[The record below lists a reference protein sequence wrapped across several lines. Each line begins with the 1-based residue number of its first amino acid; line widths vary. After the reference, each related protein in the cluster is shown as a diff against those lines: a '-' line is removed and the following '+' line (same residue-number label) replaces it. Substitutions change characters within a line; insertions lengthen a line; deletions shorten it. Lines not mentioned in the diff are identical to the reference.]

1 MRSNFDM
8 SIALNLHDPEAA
20 LQRLCA
26 AVTATIAPVHVPFI
40 RQKNRKQLIN
50 FCRFAEFN
58 LKQQIH
64 KSFFAETGW
73 KRLSTLVDLA
83 NPIRN
88 STSTNIFLT
97 NPLGFG
103 SPTNVDELF
112 LPDFNNSTSIY
123 QPNRTSLAFSPVT
136 DYFIRGILG
145 KSAKVSKATTVVT
158 ARAKLANKAP
168 GAAAE
173 AKAAATGYSRQFTE
187 IVTPIYYPL
196 TDCAF
201 FICVTF

>member
-1 MRSNFDM
+1 VKSNFDR
-8 SIALNLHDPEAA
+8 SIALNLPVLEAVFD
-20 LQRLCA
+20 RLCA
-26 AVTATIAPVHVPFI
+26 AVTASFAPTQAPLI
-40 RQKNRKQLIN
+40 RQKNRRQLIN

-103 SPTNVDELF
+103 SPTNVDEPF
-112 LPDFNNSTSIY
+112 SPDFNNSTSIY
-123 QPNRTSLAFSPVT
+123 QPNRTSLAFSSVT

-145 KSAKVSKATTVVT
+145 KSAKLNKATTVVT
-158 ARAKLANKAP
+158 AKAKLANKAP

-173 AKAAATGYSRQFTE
+173 AEAATTGYSRLFT
-187 IVTPIYYPL
+187 
-196 TDCAF
+196 
-201 FICVTF
+201 

>member
-1 MRSNFDM
+1 MRSNFDR
-8 SIALNLHDPEAA
+8 SIALNLHDPEVA

-26 AVTATIAPVHVPFI
+26 AVTATIAPVHVPSI

-73 KRLSTLVDLA
+73 KRLSTFVDLA
-83 NPIRN
+83 NPVRN

-103 SPTNVDELF
+103 SPTNVDEPF
-112 LPDFNNSTSIY
+112 SPDFNNSTSIY
-123 QPNRTSLAFSPVT
+123 QPNRTSLAFSSVT

-145 KSAKVSKATTVVT
+145 KSAKLNKATTVVT
-158 ARAKLANKAP
+158 AKAKLASKAP

-173 AKAAATGYSRQFTE
+173 AKAATIGYSRLLTE
-187 IVTPIYYPL
+187 RITPIYYPL

-201 FICVTF
+201 LICVTF

>member
-1 MRSNFDM
+1 MRSNFDR
-8 SIALNLHDPEAA
+8 SIALNLHDQEVA

-26 AVTATIAPVHVPFI
+26 AVTATVAPVQVPSI
-40 RQKNRKQLIN
+40 RQKNRRQLIN

-58 LKQQIH
+58 LKQQIN

-83 NPIRN
+83 NRIQN

-103 SPTNVDELF
+103 SPTNVDEPF

-123 QPNRTSLAFSPVT
+123 QPNRTLLALSSVT

-145 KSAKVSKATTVVT
+145 KSAKLNKATTVVT
-158 ARAKLANKAP
+158 AKAKLANKAL

-173 AKAAATGYSRQFTE
+173 AKAATTGYSRLLTKR
-187 IVTPIYYPL
+187 VTPIYHPL

-201 FICVTF
+201 LICVTF